1 MKNNETVFFGL
12 TNFRNQKVKF
22 GIKTDD
28 RRRHFYCIGK
38 TGMGKSNLME
48 NMAIQDIQAGR
59 GIAYVDPHGEGAEK
73 LLDFIPSE
81 RINDVIYFNPA
92 DLDYPIASNVME
104 KVDFRYRHLVAGG
117 LMGVFKKVW
126 PDVWSARMEYILN
139 NAILALLEYPD
150 ATLLG
155 VNRMLAD
162 PEYREKV
169 VSKVTDPIVKAF
181 WTVEF
186 AKYSQ
191 RYEQEATAAIQ
202 NKVGQFIS
210 NPLIRN
216 LIGQVKSSIDM
227 RDIMDNEKIFIMDL
241 SKGRIG
247 EDNSRLLGALLITKL
262 QLAAMSRVDIPE
274 DDRKDFYLYVDEF
287 QNFATDSFTN
297 ILSEARKYRLN
308 IILGHQYIGQLSTDN
323 STKMRDA
330 VFGNVGTLVVF
341 RVGAEDAEFLE
352 REFTPQFLAEDLVNL
367 PKYNVY
373 LKLMIDGISGHPF
386 SAETLPPPVPLAE
399 SNREKIIRASRERY
413 GIKREIVEEKISRWA
428 GFDEDGGNN
437 PPAKSP
443 TTIQARPRN
452 QQNAPAGQRSGNP
465 VQKDFSA
472 TQQGMPAPQGGETKL
487 YDAVCSN
494 CGKPTKVIF
503 PPEAGRAV
511 YCKSCLK
518 KMKAG
523 QDLKKQE
530 PKKQEFQNPGMF
542 GPTSAG
548 RENLPQSE
556 SLKPDSVIEEDP
568 SDMEATKIENV
579 SFHNPKNKTEGKRPL
594 ASNQGIVQKTPHR
607 KEINL
612 SELKKALEESLAKK
626 DELKEDEEAEDD
638 DDVSEQVPAAEIS
651 KEIKTTKTPVKE
663 PEEVTEENE
672 DTKTVEEG
680 QAKNEEEKESDQFKD
695 IPETKEEIAAVESP
709 KAQQAQE
716 APAQTDTKKIIK
728 PGETIKL

>member
-1 MKNNETVFFGL
+1 MQNNNKINFFGL
-12 TNFRNQKVKF
+12 TNFRNQKTKF

-73 LLDFIPSE
+73 LLDFVPQN
-81 RINDVIYFNPA
+81 RIKDVIFFNPS
-92 DLDYPIASNVME
+92 DLDFPIAFNVME

-162 PEYREKV
+162 PEYRERV
-169 VSKVTDPIVKAF
+169 VAKVTDPIVKSF
-181 WTVEF
+181 WIVEY

-216 LIGQVKSSIDM
+216 LIGQVKSTIDM
-227 RDIMDNEKIFIMDL
+227 RDIMDEQKIFIMDL

-274 DDRKDFYLYVDEF
+274 DERKDFYLYVDEF
-287 QNFATDSFTN
+287 QNFATESFAI

-308 IILGHQYIGQLSTDN
+308 ITLGHQYIGQLELDG

-330 VFGNVGTLVVF
+330 VFGNVGTLAVF

-352 REFTPQFLAEDLVNL
+352 KEFIPEFTATDLVNL

-386 SAETLPPPVPLAE
+386 SAQTLPPPDPIEV
-399 SNREKIIRASRERY
+399 SNKEEIINASRKTY
-413 GIKREIVEEKISRWA
+413 GVKREIVEDKILQWSGLAEKENEEKTHFQPKHQEKKLA
-428 GFDEDGGNN
+428 QEFQ
-437 PPAKSP
+437 
-443 TTIQARPRN
+443 TT
-452 QQNAPAGQRSGNP
+452 
-465 VQKDFSA
+465 
-472 TQQGMPAPQGGETKL
+472 L
-487 YDAVCSN
+487 YDAICSS

-503 PPEAGRAV
+503 PPEKGRPI
-511 YCKSCLK
+511 YCKNCLK
-518 KMKAG
+518 KMSDKSMHTPSE
-523 QDLKKQE
+523 K
-530 PKKQEFQNPGMF
+530 PKDAEKNNLF
-542 GPTSAG
+542 G
-548 RENLPQSE
+548 
-556 SLKPDSVIEEDP
+556 EEIKF
-568 SDMEATKIENV
+568 E
-579 SFHNPKNKTEGKRPL
+579 KNKK
-594 ASNQGIVQKTPHR
+594 

-612 SELKKALEESLAKK
+612 SELKKALEESLENKNKENKMLERFYTPTKK
-626 DELKEDEEAEDD
+626 LKEEKLEDENIKYLP
-638 DDVSEQVPAAEIS
+638 SGK
-651 KEIKTTKTPVKE
+651 KEKHNQKGK
-663 PEEVTEENE
+663 
-672 DTKTVEEG
+672 
-680 QAKNEEEKESDQFKD
+680 
-695 IPETKEEIAAVESP
+695 
-709 KAQQAQE
+709 
-716 APAQTDTKKIIK
+716 IK
-728 PGETIKL
+728 PGEVIKF